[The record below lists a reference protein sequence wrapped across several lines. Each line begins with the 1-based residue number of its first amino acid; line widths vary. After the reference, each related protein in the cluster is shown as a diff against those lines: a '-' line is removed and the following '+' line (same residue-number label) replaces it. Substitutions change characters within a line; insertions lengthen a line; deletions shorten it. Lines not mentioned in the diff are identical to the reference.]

1 MLRLMDQTPERR
13 REMGKR
19 GREHVRVHYGLGRVV
34 ERWQD
39 LYRQVSARK
48 GLNLAPTLLR

>member
-1 MLRLMDQTPERR
+1 MLRLMDKTPEQR
-13 REMGKR
+13 REMGEL
-19 GREHVRVHYGLGRVV
+19 GREHVRVHYGLSRVV

-39 LYRQVSARK
+39 LYRQVSVRK

>member
-1 MLRLMDQTPERR
+1 
-13 REMGKR
+13 
-19 GREHVRVHYGLGRVV
+19 LGRVV

-39 LYRQVSARK
+39 LYRQVSVRK